1 VRFPPPTHPGV
12 ASRAVHDAGR
22 PDLGVLRVH
31 RPIACMA
38 AGVSFTLDGGWAR
51 GNPGRTQRED
61 PPPLLADLDCAVR
74 GSDPLLRVC
83 LEPSRHD
90 QATPATGARATD
102 QCPRTQDLRP
112 GSAGSTADVA
122 RPLRHVLWP
131 APSAILIFAV
141 NGFRCPP
148 AEIAEHLGAG
158 RGPVTDIYL
167 PGLDRPQPAR
177 YPCAAT
183 PGCCV
188 PCRQE
193 HPPDSHVRKRRAR
206 LMPQSDTP
214 ARLG

>member
-1 VRFPPPTHPGV
+1 MV
-12 ASRAVHDAGR
+12 
-22 PDLGVLRVH
+22 
-31 RPIACMA
+31 

-90 QATPATGARATD
+90 QSIPATQARATG
-102 QCPRTQDLRP
+102 QRPRPQDLRP
-112 GSAGSTADVA
+112 GSAGSAADVA
-122 RPLRHVLWP
+122 RPLRHALRP

-141 NGFRCPP
+141 NGFRCLPT
-148 AEIAEHLGAG
+148 ESVEHLGAS

-167 PGLDRPQPAR
+167 PGLDCPQPAR

-188 PCRQE
+188 PGRRE
-193 HPPDSHVRKRRAR
+193 PRPDSHVRKRRAR

-214 ARLG
+214 ARSG